1 MKLRRRETNHHHCS
15 IKAVVQEETLPREQ
29 KKKRRSSFKLFF
41 CSSLDVMYTYH
52 NCSGAGSAAPRST
65 KRWVGSTTSTFYSDL
80 ISQSEHTTKY
90 VL

>member
-1 MKLRRRETNHHHCS
+1 MHCALLPVYLS
-15 IKAVVQEETLPREQ
+15 MVKFEGGVV
-29 KKKRRSSFKLFF
+29 
-41 CSSLDVMYTYH
+41 LDVGIVVHGEVLGSRYSRVVRFFD
-52 NCSGAGSAAPRST
+52 CSGAGSAAPRST